1 MKSILRNNKLLQ
13 ILKMKQIYAI
23 HLLVFL
29 LFLSGNIVGQQRGEL
44 KLGFDKDN
52 SVDFR
57 IKALMIKSGEESD
70 EDKGKL
76 TITGKYSFNEKK
88 EGIIQIRFITNFND
102 KSNDLL
108 INFDRGGMAIEVM
121 EKYENAGQKRLSRDT
136 EFSKKWKQFDKFY
149 ESPDLILTEGFET
162 GVNKFGDKSKVYKFR
177 LNDASSNNKE
187 IFEITF
193 KSYYANKEKIYSRV
207 EPFILKLTLPDLD
220 CSKYATEWSQLK
232 MNHTAISRLQK
243 DIEQVINKNQIE
255 EIKKNEQLVSR
266 LKMELKD
273 IKQLKQRIQDDPLFT
288 ACPYYKVLYDEI
300 VDYITENSDSKYD
313 ELLQALTAKKKD
325 MESAEQAA
333 RIPTPVEKPK
343 EVTNNTEVPKPVAP
357 DKKKDDK
364 KIEKKQETPEE
375 TCAQFEA
382 RVKKEIEEY
391 NALINKGDFEN
402 RFIQLVEEC
411 EELQQKCSKGVKN
424 DKEKAQIEK
433 GRKAVSEKNNTIDRE
448 LKEIKKKSDRLLYLF
463 RLRSDCK
470 LESLK
475 TTVTAQVDEN
485 QKYRDQ
491 YNAIKNILIELAGCI
506 NAENTGLITNIE
518 NLFAL
523 KYFALFQ
530 KYASLNTQL
539 TELKTNFKTSYSSGK
554 YYQEV
559 KNNLLALL
567 KKHSAENETYQYK
580 HDSINN
586 ASGKMW
592 LEQLN
597 SSSALWSDTLSER
610 IEKIDELKNNVKNQF
625 DELDK
630 EINRSITDSF
640 PIAKYVLYG
649 LGLVIILFGAYV
661 YYNALT
667 KRKKKVN
674 IHEPVRRQTPVR
686 KPDEN
691 GEQDAANGDQELKP
705 EVTKKAG
712 ITITKTVPVIKGKQ
726 VTEVGRG
733 FDHVYNKIGID
744 YYEINL
750 QDYWDDTLVSKVYL
764 HRSCIK
770 KTYKFFYE
778 SCVASGRVLETGG
791 FIIGAWEIDRQ
802 DTNKYVVSLE
812 DFIEPG
818 DDAIYGE
825 YQLNFGAKIGI
836 RKEKVIQDYR
846 EKMGQDFT
854 LTAWFHSHPE
864 IKIFLSNHD
873 LDVQERLSTLEHKY
887 KLLALVIDPITQ
899 ENGKNTFLTGI
910 FTYKSNGS
918 MNNNSG
924 SMKLVRWRELYD
936 WALSPVTPNIKDFYC
951 IEMNRVFR
959 DSIVSKVCFSDK
971 SITRF
976 SIFLDELQGNPNAVG
991 YFKGDVINSEFENNH
1006 VVMLSDFTTQLKG
1019 DENDIVCCFHH
1030 SKNPDNLINEKYS
1043 GKVMGVIPEV
1053 LIFTESFEKNI
1064 SIFTQKEK
1072 GKFNM
1077 AKDIMKKIPFS
1088 EIETWPTRRR

>member
-13 ILKMKQIYAI
+13 ILKMKQIYVI
-23 HLLVFL
+23 HLIAFL
-29 LFLSGNIVGQQRGEL
+29 LLLTGNLVSQQRGEL
-44 KLGFDKDN
+44 KLGYDKDN
-52 SVDFR
+52 SADFR
-57 IKALMIKSGEESD
+57 IKAMMIKSGEESE

-76 TITGKYSFNEKK
+76 TITGSYSFNEKK
-88 EGIIQIRFITNFND
+88 EGIIKIKFITNFND
-102 KSNDLL
+102 KSNDVL
-108 INFDRGGMAIEVM
+108 ITFDKGGMVGDVM

-136 EFSKKWKQFDKFY
+136 EFTKKWKQFDKFY
-149 ESPDLILTEGFET
+149 ESPDLILTESFTT
-162 GVNKFGDKSKVYKFR
+162 GLHKFGDNSKVFKFKI
-177 LNDASSNNKE
+177 NDASSNNKE

-193 KSYYANKEKIYSRV
+193 KSYYANKEKIYCRV
-207 EPFILKLTLPDLD
+207 EPIILKLTLPDLD

-232 MNHTAISRLQK
+232 MNHTTIARLQK
-243 DIEQVINKNQIE
+243 DVDDVIYKNQVE

-273 IKQLKQRIQDDPLFT
+273 IKQLKQRIQDDPLFS
-288 ACPYYKVLYDEI
+288 ACTYYKVLFDEI
-300 VDYITENSDSKYD
+300 ADYISANSDDKYD
-313 ELLQALTAKKKD
+313 ALLAALTTKKKEL
-325 MESAEQAA
+325 ESAAQAT
-333 RIPTPVEKPK
+333 RITPPVEKPK
-343 EVTNNTEVPKPVAP
+343 EVTNNTEAPKPVVQDKKKEDKKP
-357 DKKKDDK
+357 DKKSDT
-364 KIEKKQETPEE
+364 QEEP
-375 TCAQFEA
+375 CPQFEA
-382 RVKKEIEEY
+382 RVKKEIEDCKT
-391 NALINKGDFEN
+391 LIQKGDFEN
-402 RFIQLVEEC
+402 RFSQLLSEC
-411 EELQQKCSKGVKN
+411 DELQQKCSKGVKN

-433 GRKAVSEKNNTIDRE
+433 GRKNISEKNNSISKD
-448 LKEIKKKSDRLLYLF
+448 LNEIKKKSDRLLYLF

-475 TTVTAQVDEN
+475 NTVTSLVEETE
-485 QKYRDQ
+485 KHRDQ

-506 NAENTGLITNIE
+506 NIENTFRIVNIE
-518 NLFAL
+518 KLFAL
-523 KYFALFQ
+523 KYFVLYQ
-530 KYASLNTQL
+530 KYTSLNTGL
-539 TELKTNFKTSYSSGK
+539 SELKSNFKTAYSSGK
-554 YYQEV
+554 YYKEV
-559 KNNLLALL
+559 KNNLLADLS
-567 KKHSAENETYQYK
+567 KHSSENESFQYK
-580 HDSINN
+580 HDSVNK

-592 LEQLN
+592 LDSLS
-597 SSSALWSDTLSER
+597 SSSALWSDTLSDR
-610 IEKIDELKNNVKNQF
+610 IEKIDELKNNIKNQIE
-625 DELDK
+625 ELDK

-640 PIAKYVLYG
+640 PVAKYVMYG
-649 LGLVIILFGAYV
+649 LGLFILFFGAVV
-661 YYNALT
+661 YYKALA
-667 KRKKKVN
+667 KRKKKIN
-674 IHEPVRRQTPVR
+674 IQEPVRKQMPAR
-686 KPDEN
+686 KPEEN
-691 GEQDAANGDQELKP
+691 GDQDAANGDQEAKP

-712 ITITKTVPVIKGKQ
+712 ITITKTIPVIKGKQ

-733 FDHVYNKIGID
+733 FDHVYSKIGID

-764 HRSCIK
+764 HRSCIR

-802 DTNKYVVSLE
+802 DMNKYVVSLE

-873 LDVQERLSTLEHKY
+873 LDVQERLSTMEHKY

-899 ENGKNTFLTGI
+899 ENGKNTFLTGV
-910 FTYKSNGS
+910 FSFKSNGT

-924 SMKLVRWRELYD
+924 AMKLVRWRELYD

-951 IEMNRVFR
+951 IDMNRIFR

-976 SIFLDELQGNPNAVG
+976 SIFLDELQGNPNAIG
-991 YFKGDVINSEFENNH
+991 YFKGDIINSEFENNH
-1006 VVMLSDFTTQLKG
+1006 VVMLNDFITQLKG

-1043 GKVMGVIPEV
+1043 GKVMGVSPEV
-1053 LIFTESFEKNI
+1053 LIFTESFEKSI
-1064 SIFTQKEK
+1064 SIFSLKEK

-1077 AKDIMKKIPFS
+1077 AKDMIKKIPFS